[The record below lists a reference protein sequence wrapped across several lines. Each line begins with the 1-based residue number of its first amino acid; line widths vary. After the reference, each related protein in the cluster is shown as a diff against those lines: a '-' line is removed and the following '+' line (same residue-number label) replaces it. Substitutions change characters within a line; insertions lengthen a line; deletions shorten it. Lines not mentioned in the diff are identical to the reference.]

1 MADQKESKLFAFKL
15 AEKQVAQAKPA
26 AEWKVRDGVAVA
38 GCSGPNKLENYR
50 YASSTGWVDQGIYC

>member
-1 MADQKESKLFAFKL
+1 MKDQKESKLFAFKL

-26 AEWKVRDGVAVA
+26 AEFKVRDGVAVA

-50 YASSTGWVDQGIYC
+50 YASTSGANDAGIYC